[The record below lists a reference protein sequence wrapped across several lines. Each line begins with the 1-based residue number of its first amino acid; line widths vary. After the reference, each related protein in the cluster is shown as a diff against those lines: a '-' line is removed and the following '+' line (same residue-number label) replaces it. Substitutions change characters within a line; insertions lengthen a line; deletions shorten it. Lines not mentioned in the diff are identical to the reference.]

1 MAGKTILILG
11 GGVGGLVA
19 ANELRRRL
27 DREHRIV
34 LVDKAAKHAFA
45 PSFLWLM
52 LGWRQPWQLCRDLN
66 ILKRKGIEVVQ
77 AEVTRIDVAGRGVRT
92 AAGEISYDHVVIAL
106 GAELAPQMIPG
117 FSEGAHSVYDL
128 KSAERFRDALAGFRG
143 GTVAVVISSLP
154 FKCPA
159 APYEAALLMEYA
171 FRRRGLRQQV
181 DLHVFTP
188 EALPMPV
195 AGPAVGAALKEM
207 IEARGITF
215 VPKVKL
221 ASVNPETKELAF
233 EGGRTARYDLLCG
246 VPPHRSPAVV
256 AEAGLTDATGW
267 IPVNGKT
274 LETRHERVYALGDV
288 TAIKLPGGLMLPKA
302 GVFAHH
308 QAEVVVRNI
317 GNEILGRG
325 PKAAF
330 DGSGY

>member
-27 DREHRIV
+27 GREHRIV
-34 LVDKAAKHAFA
+34 MVDRAAKHAFA

-52 LGWRQPWQLCRDLN
+52 LGWRQPSQICQDLDL
-66 ILKRKGIEVVQ
+66 LKRKGIEVVR
-77 AEVTRIDVAGRGVRT
+77 AEVTRIDAAGRVVVT
-92 AAGEISYDHVVIAL
+92 AAGEIAYDYLVIAL
-106 GAELAPQMIPG
+106 GAELAPKGIPG
-117 FSEGAHSVYDL
+117 FSKAAHSVYDL
-128 KSAERFRDALAGFRG
+128 KSAELLRDALAGFRG

-159 APYEAALLMEYA
+159 APYEAALLMEGA
-171 FRRRGLRQQV
+171 FTQKGIRQQV
-181 DLHVFTP
+181 DLRLYTP

-195 AGPAVGAALKEM
+195 AGPVVGAAVREM
-207 IEARGITF
+207 VEARGITF

-221 ASVNPETKELAF
+221 ASVNPATRELAF
-233 EGGRTARYDLLCG
+233 EDGRTVGYDLLCG
-246 VPPHRSPAVV
+246 IPPHKSPAVV
-256 AEAGLTDATGW
+256 VEAGLTDATGW

-274 LETRHERVYALGDV
+274 LETQHEGVYALGDV
-288 TAIKLPGGLMLPKA
+288 TAIKLPGGLVLPKA

-308 QAEVVVRNI
+308 QARVVAHNI
-317 GNEILGRG
+317 GIEILGRG